1 MQKLQLPEYTFRLK
15 EKTGKKLIFDEFR
28 QKWVVL
34 TPEEWVRQRFLKY
47 LASEKHFPGSLL
59 AVEKK
64 VLINGLYQRFDLLVY
79 DRKGKPLLIAEFKA
93 PTVEITRLA
102 FDQAIRYNTVLKA
115 PFFLISNGLTHFLCR
130 VDFENRKTEYLNGL
144 PDYSSLLLMSSGD
157 PQAR

>member
-47 LASEKHFPGSLL
+47 LVSENHFPGSLL
-59 AVEKK
+59 SVEKK

-93 PTVEITRLA
+93 PSVEITRLA

-144 PDYSSLLLMSSGD
+144 PEYSSLLQMSSGD
-157 PQAR
+157 PRER